1 MLKLSKKRV
10 VLGWARMSLGLAFFA
25 VLGGARAETGVTS
38 TEILLGQSAAFK
50 GAAAGLGTELWRGA
64 QACFDKVNAGGGVNG
79 RKIRVVALDD
89 GYEGDVTLPNTVKL
103 VDGEKVFALFGYVGT
118 PTLVKALPAIQQFSG
133 DGLFLFSDFTGAQPQ
148 REAPND
154 KFVFNIRPSYR
165 QETAAL
171 VRNFTKLGLKK
182 IGVFIQ
188 DDAYGRS
195 GEDGVVRALKS
206 GGLTLT
212 AETTYQRNVPYETSM
227 SQAVAALKA
236 SGTQAVIA
244 VGAYT
249 QCAAFIR
256 DARNAGWD
264 VPIANLSFVGS
275 DQLLSKLR
283 AEGKTSGKDMTAHL
297 VNSQVV
303 PPWTD
308 TAVPLVAEYRSAVD
322 ADNPQ
327 LPADLQDPSYKPAQ
341 YSFGALEGYLDA
353 KAFVEIL
360 RKTPAD
366 LTRAS
371 FKKAAESSKTLNVGL
386 GAPLSFS
393 KTNHQASNRV
403 FFTTVENGQWVTL
416 KDWKGLLK

>member
-1 MLKLSKKRV
+1 MKSRFWKSI
-10 VLGWARMSLGLAFFA
+10 LGIITFLALGLS
-25 VLGGARAETGVTS
+25 ARAETGVTAD
-38 TEILLGQSAAFK
+38 EIVLGQSAAFK
-50 GAAAGLGTELWRGA
+50 GPAAGLGTEVWRGA
-64 QACFDKVNAGGGVNG
+64 QACFDKVNAEGGVNG
-79 RKIRVVALDD
+79 RKIRVAALDD

-103 VDGEKVFALFGYVGT
+103 VTQEKVFGLFDYVGT

-133 DGLFLFSDFTGAQPQ
+133 DGLFLFSAFSGAQPQ

-154 KFVFNIRPSYR
+154 KFVFNIRASYR

-171 VRNFTKLGLKK
+171 VKNLTKLGLKK

-206 GGLTLT
+206 EGLTLT

-227 SQAVAALKA
+227 APAMGALKA
-236 SGTQAVIA
+236 SGCQAVIA

-264 VPIANLSFVGS
+264 VPIANLSFVGA
-275 DQLLSKLR
+275 DQLLKKLGE
-283 AEGKTSGKDMTAHL
+283 EGKTSGKDMTAHL

-308 TAVPLVAEYRSAVD
+308 TSVPLVAEYREAVD
-322 ADNPQ
+322 KDNPQ
-327 LPADLQDPSYKPAQ
+327 LPAELQDPNYKPAQ

-360 RKTPAD
+360 KKTPAN

-371 FKKAAESSKTLNVGL
+371 FIKAAESSKSLNVG
-386 GAPLSFS
+386 GVPLSFS
-393 KTNHQASNRV
+393 KSNHQASNKV
-403 FFTTVENGQWVTL
+403 FFTTVENGQWTSL
-416 KDWKGLLK
+416 KDWKGLVK